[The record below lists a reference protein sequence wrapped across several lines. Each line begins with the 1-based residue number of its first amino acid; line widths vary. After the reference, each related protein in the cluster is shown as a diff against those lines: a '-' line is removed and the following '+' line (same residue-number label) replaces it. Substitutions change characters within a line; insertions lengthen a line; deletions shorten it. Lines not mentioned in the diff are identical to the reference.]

1 LTRKKASEERG
12 DCEHHEPKEAFMSHR
27 NARLTP
33 RGRQLLVE
41 RVRRDGMP
49 VAHVAKA
56 MGISRQCA
64 HRWVKRFDDEGLRG
78 LEDRSSRPLSSPRQ
92 TSPRREARV
101 LQARE
106 QLRCG
111 PAILASR
118 TGVPE
123 RTVSRI
129 LRRHGVPRL
138 PECDPM
144 TGEVIRA
151 SRATTRRYERERAG
165 DLVHVDVKKLGKIPD
180 GGGWRA
186 NGRSTRPGH
195 MRHVGYDYV
204 HSMVDDHSRF
214 AYSEVLADEKG
225 ETCAAFLLRAAV
237 AFAAAGIPE
246 LREVMTDNAKNYVLS
261 RSFQGALSSINA
273 HHVLIRPHC
282 PWQNGKVER
291 LNRTLQ
297 IEWAYRRIY
306 RTNAARTRALAIWL
320 RRYNNERPHAA
331 LGGRPPISRLSPT

>member
-1 LTRKKASEERG
+1 
-12 DCEHHEPKEAFMSHR
+12 MSHR

-33 RGRQLLVE
+33 RGRLLLVE
-41 RVRRDGMP
+41 RVRWEGMP

-56 MGISRQCA
+56 MGVSRQCA
-64 HRWVKRFDDEGLRG
+64 HRWVRRFDEEGVAG
-78 LEDRSSRPLSSPRQ
+78 LEDRSSRPRTSPRQ
-92 TSPRREARV
+92 TSPRRVQRV
-101 LQARE
+101 LRARE

-111 PAILASR
+111 PAPLAQA

-151 SRATTRRYERERAG
+151 SRATARRYERERPG
-165 DLVHVDVKKLGKIPD
+165 DLVHVDVKKLGKIPA

-186 NGRSTRPGH
+186 HGRGTRPGTK
-195 MRHVGYDYV
+195 RATGYDYV
-204 HSMVDDHSRF
+204 HSLVDDHSRF

-225 ETCAAFLLRAAV
+225 ETCAAFLLRAV
-237 AFAAAGIPE
+237 AALANVGVGE
-246 LREVMTDNAKNYVLS
+246 VREVMTDNAKNYLLS
-261 RSFQGALSSINA
+261 RSFQDALASIGAR
-273 HHVLIRPHC
+273 HVLIRPHC

-297 IEWAYRRIY
+297 IEWAYRCVY
-306 RTNAARTRALAIWL
+306 RSNAARTRALASWL
-320 RRYNNERPHAA
+320 RRYNTTRPHAA
-331 LGGRPPISRLSPT
+331 LGGRSPISRLSPT